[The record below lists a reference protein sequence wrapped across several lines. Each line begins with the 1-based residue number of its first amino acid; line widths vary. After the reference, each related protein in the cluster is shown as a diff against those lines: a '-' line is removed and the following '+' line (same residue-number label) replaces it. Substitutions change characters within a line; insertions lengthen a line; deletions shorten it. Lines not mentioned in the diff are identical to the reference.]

1 MKKYYSLN
9 LKDHILYTFLVET
22 LSDCIIFLFVFNLHQ
37 KIIDNRYWDMVYVE
51 YGEQTSTIDRLLSDL
66 YGMWSSMKIPITTNK
81 QFWVTLLTI
90 KSTLLKLI
98 NKFC

>member
-1 MKKYYSLN
+1 
-9 LKDHILYTFLVET
+9 
-22 LSDCIIFLFVFNLHQ
+22 
-37 KIIDNRYWDMVYVE
+37 MVYVE